1 MGFNGWWF
9 ARIDYQ
15 DKDKRLSDSSMEMIW
30 SPYQASGEDNSVF
43 SACNYNHYNPPD
55 HFNFDILSQDE
66 PMMDNPKLEG
76 YNIDWKSAEFVE
88 YFRNMSAHYRSDHLM
103 HTMGEDF
110 NYANAL
116 MWYKNMDKLIN
127 YINSHEDLFN
137 VSVFYSTPSQYLA
150 EINK

>member
-1 MGFNGWWF
+1 
-9 ARIDYQ
+9 
-15 DKDKRLSDSSMEMIW
+15 
-30 SPYQASGEDNSVF
+30 
-43 SACNYNHYNPPD
+43 
-55 HFNFDILSQDE
+55 
-66 PMMDNPKLEG
+66 MMDNPKLEG